1 MQFLSELGIIGILF
15 YLYAFFYFGSRLF
28 KLFLNRFNN
37 NNLRNETTILTI
49 IIASMF
55 MSLWP
60 LSPSGNF
67 FNNWMSILNF
77 LPLSFLI
84 YFDKQNSN

>member
-1 MQFLSELGIIGILF
+1 MLF
-15 YLYAFFYFGSRLF
+15 FFGSRLF

>member
-1 MQFLSELGIIGILF
+1 
-15 YLYAFFYFGSRLF
+15 
-28 KLFLNRFNN
+28 
-37 NNLRNETTILTI
+37 
-49 IIASMF
+49 MF

>member
-28 KLFLNRFNN
+28 KLFLNRFSN
-37 NNLRNETTILTI
+37 NNLENFNLTI

-55 MSLWP
+55 VSLWP
-60 LSPSGNF
+60 LNPSGNF
-67 FNNWMSILNF
+67 LIIDVNFKF
-77 LPLSFLI
+77 LPLSF
-84 YFDKQNSN
+84 